1 MPLIAGWSGK
11 NKRAAL
17 IEIKRLLLLFQG
29 KNSEMQSKEISSVC
43 YRNDTTAD
51 SAVQ

>member
-17 IEIKRLLLLFQG
+17 IEIKRLLLVCKG
-29 KNSEMQSKEISSVC
+29 KKSEL
-43 YRNDTTAD
+43 
-51 SAVQ
+51 